1 MYKIVTPTGVEHD
14 PPAGRCWSMLEPEFM
29 KLKEAGRIWFG
40 ADGNGQPNVIRYLSE
55 VEGLVPWTWWPHEEA
70 GHTDEAKKEI
80 YGLFGKEEAFD
91 TPKPVRLM
99 KRIIEIG
106 T

>member
-1 MYKIVTPTGVEHD
+1 MANRMSSD
-14 PPAGRCWSMLEPEFM
+14 
-29 KLKEAGRIWFG
+29 
-40 ADGNGQPNVIRYLSE
+40 YLSE
-55 VEGLVPWTWWPHEEA
+55 VEGLIPWTWWPHEEA

-99 KRIIEIG
+99 KRVLEIG
-106 T
+106 TDSERE